1 MLIEGEREI
10 HLVTWNESHFH
21 QLYPIANN
29 PKIAMN
35 LRDSY
40 PHPTPF
46 TMPGIGS
53 STTRSSIQHKT
64 SPSNLKADWLAPSV
78 QSVEKTN
85 CAPTWSWDF
94 G

>member
-40 PHPTPF
+40 PQPYTIHDARHWIEHNQKLILPRILPL
-46 TMPGIGS
+46 
-53 STTRSSIQHKT
+53 
-64 SPSNLKADWLAPSV
+64 NLKVDWLAPSV
-78 QSVEKTN
+78 QSVEKMN
-85 CAPTWSWDF
+85 CGPTWS
-94 G
+94 